1 MKEITNLMIH
11 DFRLMKLGYD
21 FAGYS
26 IKKKQDLS
34 FHHMIIPHRES
45 KQYGIGDG
53 YVYWNGAILVQN
65 TSHNYLHAIEKVNY
79 DVFTD
84 ITSELIDINVKGYVD
99 KENLRH
105 IDDILTQFEREHCG
119 DRDSKGKLLIKEE
132 FTRRFR
138 DF

>member
-1 MKEITNLMIH
+1 MKTITNLMIN
-11 DFRLMKLGYD
+11 DFKLMKLGYD

-26 IKKKQDLS
+26 IKKKRDLS
-34 FHHMIIPHRES
+34 FHHMIIPHRLS
-45 KQYGIGDG
+45 KQYGIGEG

-65 TSHNYLHAIEKVNY
+65 TSHNYLHAIEKVDY
-79 DVFTD
+79 STFLDV
-84 ITSELIDINVKGYVD
+84 TSELIDINIKGYVD
-99 KENLRH
+99 KTNLRH
-105 IDDILTQFEREHCG
+105 INDILNQFEIEHCG